1 MPKISVIIPARNEAE
16 SIGEILKKIKSVLK
30 QDYEII
36 VIDDG
41 STDNTAQ
48 IAKDNQARVIKHPY
62 NIGNGAAVKTGI
74 RNSTGQ
80 ILLLMDADGQHNPEY
95 IPELIK
101 PVEEEYDMAVGARR
115 GWKNIPV
122 HRKLANIFYN
132 AFASYLVKRR
142 VQDLTC
148 GFRAVKAK
156 VAKKFI
162 YLLPNTFSYPSTL
175 IMSLSRAGHSITY
188 VPIEL
193 EPSLTKSKISLL
205 ADGVR
210 FIMIITKIGV
220 FFNPL
225 RIFIPTSLLCFSI
238 GFAHAV
244 YKIIIRGEQY
254 TGFTLLFITTS
265 VIIFLMGLIAE
276 QIAQLRLEES
286 EDRP

>member
-1 MPKISVIIPARNEAE
+1 M
-16 SIGEILKKIKSVLK
+16 
-30 QDYEII
+30 
-36 VIDDG
+36 
-41 STDNTAQ
+41 
-48 IAKDNQARVIKHPY
+48 
-62 NIGNGAAVKTGI
+62 

-95 IPELIK
+95 IPQLIK
-101 PVEEEYDMAVGARR
+101 PVEESYDMAVGTRK
-115 GWKNIPV
+115 GWKNIPI
-122 HRKLANIFYN
+122 HRKLANTFYN
-132 AFASYLVKRR
+132 VFASYLVKRK

-156 VAKKFI
+156 VARKFI

-193 EPSLTKSKISLL
+193 EPSMTKSKISLL

-225 RIFIPTSLLCFSI
+225 RIFLPTSIFCFLI
-238 GFAHAV
+238 GLTHAV
-244 YKIIIRGEQY
+244 YKIFIRGEQY

-265 VIIFLMGLIAE
+265 IIIFLMGLIAE
-276 QIAQLRLEES
+276 QIAQLRIEET
-286 EDRP
+286 EK